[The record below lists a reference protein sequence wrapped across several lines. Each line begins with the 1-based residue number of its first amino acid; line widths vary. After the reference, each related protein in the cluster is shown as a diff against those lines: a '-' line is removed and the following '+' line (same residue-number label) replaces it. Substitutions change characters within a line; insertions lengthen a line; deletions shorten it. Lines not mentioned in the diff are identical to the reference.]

1 MRSGGQECESDVAI
15 ATHNSQLQASHGMTN
30 VILLMY

>member
-1 MRSGGQECESDVAI
+1 MRSGGQECDVAI

-30 VILLMY
+30 VILLL